1 MSCRRSATSLVW
13 CTARQ
18 SSSMCSRWSA
28 RRDEVRL
35 ISTMSSHRPSRFL
48 EQVVGLDVGVDEAVP
63 EWGRERVVG
72 ALERNGIG
80 EEPLAGVGRQHQQL
94 PRCQGRGV
102 AQPSQRLVLGQRWRS
117 GVEMVQLP
125 TAQAR
130 SRVLGIPGVGK

>member
-1 MSCRRSATSLVW
+1 
-13 CTARQ
+13 
-18 SSSMCSRWSA
+18 MCSRWSA

-94 PRCQGRGV
+94 PRCQGRGRR
-102 AQPSQRLVLGQRWRS
+102 AAEPAAGTRAA
-117 GVEMVQLP
+117 VEIGRRDGAAP
-125 TAQAR
+125 H
-130 SRVLGIPGVGK
+130 SPGKIPGAGNTR